1 MCPQHKNES
10 KLNKLI
16 EQGKL
21 LLGYNKEHLER
32 LLMLLH
38 RAAGARER
46 ERGLEKVCSPYQNEP
61 HLCLLGVDPGKR
73 LFTGQLD
80 TDIYSSLFMI
90 SHCPWQAVCELTG
103 GPQPEQ
109 TARER
114 RLIGTDPRTDCG
126 RED

>member
-1 MCPQHKNES
+1 
-10 KLNKLI
+10 
-16 EQGKL
+16 
-21 LLGYNKEHLER
+21 
-32 LLMLLH
+32 MLPH
-38 RAAGARER
+38 MTAGARER
-46 ERGLEKVCSPYQNEP
+46 DRGLETVCSAYQNEP
-61 HLCLLGVDPGKR
+61 HLGLLGVDPGKR

-114 RLIGTDPRTDCG
+114 RLIGTDPRTTVVEKTEGPTPLADCG
-126 RED
+126 WRACCPGEHST